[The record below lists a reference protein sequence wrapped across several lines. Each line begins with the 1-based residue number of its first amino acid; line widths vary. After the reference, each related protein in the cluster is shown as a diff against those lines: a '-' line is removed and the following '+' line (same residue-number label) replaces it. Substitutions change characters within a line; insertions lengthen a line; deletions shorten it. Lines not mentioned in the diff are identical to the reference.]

1 MPDPTVTNPTEGQNV
16 ETPAND
22 QTPAGTPPVETPPSP
37 EGNWY
42 DGYGDMGET
51 FKSFG
56 SKEEVL
62 SALERGKNYHPATDI
77 KEINLEFPKGIEVD
91 EASMT
96 SYKEFCVQNG
106 ITAEQAKAL
115 SQWQVNQILQNT
127 QKIQEDGKAALKSLW
142 GNNYDKNV
150 EKSLSTLATLDRRMG
165 GRLSV
170 ELNRS
175 GGANNPVIVEA
186 LHVIGSLISED
197 SLSGAAAAP
206 GEEEPM
212 STKEFLQKEVFGGK

>member
-1 MPDPTVTNPTEGQNV
+1 MPDPTATNPTEGN
-16 ETPAND
+16 A
-22 QTPAGTPPVETPPSP
+22 VETPPAENNP
-37 EGNWY
+37 VATPPAQDPPAPQGNWY

-56 SKEEVL
+56 SKEEML
-62 SALERGKNYHPATDI
+62 SALERGKGYHPAADV
-77 KEINLEFPKGIEVD
+77 KDINLTFPEGIEVD
-91 EASMT
+91 EAAMT
-96 SYKEFCVQNG
+96 SYKEFCVKNG
-106 ITAEQAKAL
+106 ITPEQAAAL

-127 QKIQEDGKAALKSLW
+127 QKIQEDGKAALKTLW
-142 GNNYDKNV
+142 GNTYDKNV

-206 GEEEPM
+206 GSEEPM

>member
-1 MPDPTVTNPTEGQNV
+1 MPDPTVTNPTEGNAV
-16 ETPAND
+16 ETAPAET
-22 QTPAGTPPVETPPSP
+22 TPVATPPAQDPPAP
-37 EGNWY
+37 QENWY

-91 EASMT
+91 EESMT

-127 QKIQEDGKAALKSLW
+127 QKIQEDGKAALKTLW

-197 SLSGAAAAP
+197 SLSGATDAP
-206 GEEEPM
+206 GSEEPM